1 MKKLL
6 ATILSMVLILS
17 AVPALA
23 VNAESGDTDKLDT
36 LAELVAAIDAAEAS
50 EDKVVT
56 LEGNIDMTG
65 ATYPI
70 ATLTNGVVIN
80 GNGYALTNLTMIVDN
95 SEATAETAKDLSIF
109 ALAENASVIIRNLTI
124 GSEENKVVFE
134 NTPSESPY
142 LDDGTGENYA
152 VLVAEVFKGMSLSVD
167 NVDIYATMT
176 TKVNGGSVVG
186 GFAAVVEGS
195 ATFFGCSMNGSII
208 SEATTSVYGRA
219 GGFVGA
225 ATGFSSLTFNNCV
238 NNADVKGEVNSGGFI
253 AFTRSHGVT
262 VNNCTNNGK
271 IGHIGQ
277 VPTVGGFIGKISI
290 NETASGSHFDG
301 EAPAT
306 EIKYTIA
313 NCVNNGA
320 ITSTQSKAYTGGLI
334 GWATG
339 SSAAGGAMSLL
350 NCINNGAIST
360 KANSTTTTQRGTG
373 GIVGQIKTYWNTTID
388 SCLNFGD
395 VSCAASNYD
404 FVGGI
409 VGVHITTSNN
419 YTDTITNCYNE
430 GTVTS
435 KTSSTKQWPCAAG
448 IVGFYP
454 TATAGALNI
463 TKCYTANTINA
474 TCPSYIIVTQKASAT
489 KATVSDCGSYGT
501 LASLDGNGVT
511 GTNFTEYADLS
522 VFAEA
527 LNSSCKAGRFV
538 AVEDEYIEDHYVSLD
553 FIPAPVAVG
562 AQISNVKTVGGKKV
576 VDVRF
581 LAVLKDAELEN
592 YSKVG
597 FKIDAVNTD
606 GAKATISRSGEFVY
620 TSILA
625 TTDEGARRYT
635 NTDLN
640 GEYIIAITVE
650 NVPADAADT
659 VELTATAFVSGDVSG
674 VSTDIFSANTTAIKL
689 VAGKYSAS

>member
-1 MKKLL
+1 MKKFL
-6 ATILSMVLILS
+6 ATILSMILILS

-23 VNAESGDTDKLDT
+23 VNAENGGADKLDT
-36 LAELVAAIDAAEAS
+36 LEELVAAIEAAKTS
-50 EDKVVT
+50 ENKVVT
-56 LEGNIDMTG
+56 LEGDVDMTG

-70 ATLTNGVVIN
+70 ATLENGVVIN
-80 GNGYALTNLTMIVDN
+80 GNGYSLTNLTMTIDN
-95 SEATAETAKDLSIF
+95 SAATAENAKDLSIF
-109 ALAENASVIIRNLTI
+109 ALAENASVTVKNLTI
-124 GSEENKVVFE
+124 GSEDNKVSFE
-134 NTPSESPY
+134 YTPSESPY

-167 NVDIYATMT
+167 NVDIYADMT

-186 GFAAVVEGS
+186 GFVAVVEGS
-195 ATFFGCSMNGSII
+195 ANFFGCSMNGSIT
-208 SEATTSVYGRA
+208 SEATKSIYGRA

-225 ATGFSSLTFNNCV
+225 ATGFSSVTLKNCV
-238 NNADVKGEVNSGGFI
+238 NNADVKGEVNAGGFI
-253 AFTRSHGVT
+253 GSSRSHNVT
-262 VNNCTNNGK
+262 VENCTNNGN

-277 VPTVGGFIGKISI
+277 VPAIGGIIGKIAI
-290 NETASGSHFDG
+290 NEIATGSHFDS

-320 ITSTQSKAYTGGLI
+320 ITSTDAKAYTGGVI
-334 GWATG
+334 GWATA

-350 NCINNGAIST
+350 SCINNGDINT
-360 KANSTTTTQRGTG
+360 KANSTASTQRGTG
-373 GIVGQIKTYWNTTID
+373 GIVGQMKSYWNTTID

-395 VSCAASNYD
+395 VTCAASSYD

-474 TCPSYIIVTQKASAT
+474 TCPSYIIVVQKASAT

-501 LASLDGNGVT
+501 LSSLDGNGVI
-511 GTNFTEYADLS
+511 GTNFTELADYNAL
-522 VFAEA
+522 AEK
-527 LNSSCKAGRFV
+527 LNSSCKSGKFIV
-538 AVEDEYIEDHYVSLD
+538 VEDEYIENLTTFKFV
-553 FIPAPVAVG
+553 PAPVVVG
-562 AQISNVKTVGGKKV
+562 SQVSAVKTVNGKKV

-581 LAVLKDAELEN
+581 LAVLKEADLEK
-592 YSKVG
+592 YTKVG

-606 GAKATISRSGEFVY
+606 GTVGGTDKSGATVY
-620 TSILA
+620 TAILA
-625 TTDEGARRYT
+625 GTDAGTTTYT

-640 GEYIIAITVE
+640 GEYIVAITVG
-650 NVPADAADT
+650 NVPAEAADT
-659 VELTATAFVSGDVSG
+659 VELTATAYVTGDA
-674 VSTDIFSANTTAIKL
+674 TDTVFSANSTTVKL
-689 VAGKYSAS
+689 TAGKYVAS

>member
-1 MKKLL
+1 MKKFL

-23 VNAESGDTDKLDT
+23 VNAEDGVTDKLDT
-36 LAELVAAIDAAEAS
+36 LSELVAAIEAANIS
-50 EDKVVT
+50 ENKMVS
-56 LEGNIDMTG
+56 LEGDIDMTG
-65 ATYPI
+65 ADYPI
-70 ATLTNGVVIN
+70 ATLANGVVIN
-80 GNGYALTNLTMIVDN
+80 GNGYSLTNLTMTIDN
-95 SEATAETAKDLSIF
+95 SAATAENAKDLSIF
-109 ALAENASVIIRNLTI
+109 ALAENASVTVKNLTI
-124 GSEENKVVFE
+124 GSEENKVDFV
-134 NTPSESPY
+134 NTPSTSPY

-167 NVDIYATMT
+167 NVDIYADMT

-186 GFAAVVEGS
+186 GFVAVVEGS
-195 ATFFGCSMNGSII
+195 ANFFGCSMNGCMTAETTKSI
-208 SEATTSVYGRA
+208 YGRA

-225 ATGFSSLTFNNCV
+225 ATGISSVALVSCV
-238 NNADVKGEVNSGGFI
+238 NNADVKGEVN
-253 AFTRSHGVT
+253 A
-262 VNNCTNNGK
+262 
-271 IGHIGQ
+271 
-277 VPTVGGFIGKISI
+277 GGFIGSSRSHNVTVENCSNNGNISHKGNVPAIGGIIGKIAI
-290 NETASGSHFDG
+290 NEIATGSHFDR

-320 ITSTQSKAYTGGLI
+320 ITSTDAKAYTGGVI
-334 GWATG
+334 GWATA
-339 SSAAGGAMSLL
+339 SKAAGGAMSLL
-350 NCINNGAIST
+350 NCINNGDINT
-360 KANSTTTTQRGTG
+360 KANSTTSTQRGTG
-373 GIVGQIKTYWNTTID
+373 GIVGQMKSYWNTTID
-388 SCLNFGD
+388 SCLNLGN
-395 VSCAASNYD
+395 VTCAASNYD

-527 LNSSCKAGRFV
+527 LNSSCKAGKFV
-538 AVEDEYIEDHYVSLD
+538 AVEDEYIEGHYASLD
-553 FIPAPVAVG
+553 FIPAPVVIG
-562 AQISNVKTVGGKKV
+562 AQISDVKTVNGKQV

-581 LAVLKDAELEN
+581 LAVLKDADLEK
-592 YSKVG
+592 YTKVG
-597 FKIDAVNTD
+597 FKVVAVNTD
-606 GAKATISRSGEFVY
+606 GAVGNIDKYGTSVY
-620 TSILA
+620 TSVLA
-625 TTDEGARRYT
+625 TTDAGARRYT
-635 NTDLN
+635 SEELN
-640 GEYIIAITVE
+640 GEYIIAITVG
-650 NVPADAADT
+650 NVPASAADT
-659 VELTATAFVSGDVSG
+659 VELSATAYVTGDVTET
-674 VSTDIFSANTTAIKL
+674 VFSARSSTVKL
-689 VAGKYSAS
+689 SAGKYVAS